1 MLGEIFQEFT
11 QQPMSRLWLYGALAR
26 LPLLSYRGKIVAL
39 ATVAAAFPLAVL
51 FTLARAAPSLNLG
64 PAVVAT
70 LAGAALA
77 LIALA
82 HLLRPVAVTAATL
95 RGCASPDD
103 AKDCPPVGDEAARM
117 MADARLVAA
126 KLDTL
131 RHRLGNRHGVSRLPT
146 REPFFAEVSEDMAAS
161 TEVVVMGVIRFV
173 DYDRLAA
180 FDQAA
185 ADRALA
191 AFALRLE
198 GAVARSRP
206 LAQVDRDCFA
216 VWFRGVASPDTAAG
230 ELQAMSYVLQQ
241 ELGGGE
247 LKLTPHV
254 GLGAAVYPRDGGDPH
269 TLLTRAIAALPKT
282 EKASSGKLAF
292 FSPQST
298 AEAKQRFA
306 LEQDLRQAIRRE
318 QFLLHF
324 QPVVDLAKGRV
335 VGAEALLR
343 WRHPEL
349 GFVAP
354 SHFIPVL
361 EHSSMMDEVGL
372 WVLNTACREARAWQ
386 DKGLDDLKMAVNL
399 SARQFHDPA
408 LNTMILRTLE
418 RHGLAPQSLE
428 LELTETAAME
438 DAERTRQLFGD
449 LRGLGVSVAIDD
461 FGAGYSSLS
470 YLKNLPFT
478 KLKIDREFVTQI
490 DQRADSRAI
499 CKALVELGRGLDIA
513 VLAEGVE
520 TRDEVETLRNLGCT
534 MFQGFFFA
542 RPLPAEE
549 FTQRV
554 NDPDWLMLLASPVHR
569 ERADLNRRIAG

>member
-1 MLGEIFQEFT
+1 
-11 QQPMSRLWLYGALAR
+11 MSRQWLDGAFAR
-26 LPLLSYRGKIVAL
+26 LPLLGYRSKLLAVA
-39 ATVAAAFPLAVL
+39 ATAAAFPIAVL
-51 FTLARAAPSLNLG
+51 FALARAAPQLALG
-64 PAVVAT
+64 PIVVC
-70 LAGAALA
+70 ALA
-77 LIALA
+77 AAGLALLVLA
-82 HLLRPVAVTAATL
+82 HLLRPVAVTAAAL
-95 RGCASPDD
+95 RGCAGEDED
-103 AKDCPPVGDEAARM
+103 ADAPRRRDEAGRM
-117 MADARLVAA
+117 MHDAQRLAA
-126 KLDTL
+126 QLNAL
-131 RHRLGNRHGVSRLPT
+131 RHRLGNRHGVSGLPT
-146 REPFFAEVSEDMAAS
+146 REPFFAEVADDMAAH
-161 TEVVVMGVIRFV
+161 VDPVVMGVIRFV

-191 AFALRLE
+191 AFARRLE
-198 GAVARSRP
+198 SAVARSRP

-216 VWFRGVASPDTAAG
+216 VWFRGAVSSETAAG

-241 ELGGGE
+241 ELGDGE
-247 LKLTPHV
+247 LKLTPQV
-254 GLGAAVYPRDGGDPH
+254 GLGAAVYPRDGGEPH
-269 TLLTRAIAALPKT
+269 TLMTRAIAALPKA
-282 EKASSGKLAF
+282 EKATSGKLAF
-292 FSPQST
+292 FSAQST
-298 AEAKQRFA
+298 AEARERFA

-324 QPVVDLAKGRV
+324 QPVVDLASGRV
-335 VGAEALLR
+335 RGAEALLR

-349 GFVAP
+349 GFVPP

-361 EHSSMMDEVGL
+361 EQSSMMDEVGL
-372 WVLNTACREARAWQ
+372 WVLNSACREARAWKDQ
-386 DKGLDDLKMAVNL
+386 GLEDLKMAVNL

-408 LNTMILRTLE
+408 LNAMILRTLD
-418 RHGLAPQSLE
+418 RHGLTPEALE

-438 DAERTRQLFGD
+438 DAERTRRLFGD

-520 TRDEVETLRNLGCT
+520 TRDEVETLRNLGCQ
-534 MFQGFFFA
+534 MFQGYYFA
-542 RPLPAEE
+542 RPLPAEG
-549 FTQRV
+549 FVRLV

-569 ERADLNRRIAG
+569 ERADLSRRVAG

>member
-1 MLGEIFQEFT
+1 M
-11 QQPMSRLWLYGALAR
+11 R
-26 LPLLSYRGKIVAL
+26 LPLISYRGKIIA
-39 ATVAAAFPLAVL
+39 VAATAAALPFAVL
-51 FTLARAAPSLNLG
+51 FTLARGAPALNLG
-64 PAVVAT
+64 PVVVAA
-70 LAGAALA
+70 LAGAILA
-77 LIALA
+77 LLALT

-95 RGCASPDD
+95 RGCAGDD
-103 AKDCPPVGDEAARM
+103 AGGAPIKDEAHRM
-117 MADARLVAA
+117 VADVRAVAV

-131 RHRLGNRHGVSRLPT
+131 RHRLSNRHGVSRLPT
-146 REPFFAEVSEDMAAS
+146 REPFFAEVADDMAAG
-161 TEVVVMGVIRFV
+161 VGQIVMGVIRFI

-191 AFALRLE
+191 AFSQRLE
-198 GAVARSRP
+198 TAVARSRP

-216 VWFRGVASPDTAAG
+216 VWFRGVASPETAAG
-230 ELQAMSYVLQQ
+230 ELQAMAYVLQQ

-247 LKLTPHV
+247 LKITPHV
-254 GLGAAVYPRDGGDPH
+254 GLGAAVYPRDGGEPH
-269 TLLTRAIAALPKT
+269 TLLTRAIAALPKAERAT
-282 EKASSGKLAF
+282 SGKLAF
-292 FSPQST
+292 FSAQST
-298 AEAKQRFA
+298 EEAKQRFA
-306 LEQDLRQAIRRE
+306 LEQDLRQAIRRD

-324 QPVVDLAKGRV
+324 QPVVDLAARRV

-349 GFVAP
+349 GLVPPA
-354 SHFIPVL
+354 HFIPVL
-361 EHSSMMDEVGL
+361 EQSSMMDEVGL

-386 DKGLDDLKMAVNL
+386 DQGLEDLKMAVNL

-408 LNTMILRTLE
+408 LNAMILRTLE
-418 RHGLAPQSLE
+418 RHGLPPQALE

-438 DAERTRQLFGD
+438 DAERTRELFGD
-449 LRGLGVSVAIDD
+449 LRSLGVSVAIDD

-520 TRDEVETLRNLGCT
+520 TRDEVETLRNLGCS
-534 MFQGFFFA
+534 MFQGYFFS
-542 RPLPAEE
+542 RPLAADE
-549 FTQRV
+549 FVQLV
-554 NDPDWLMLLASPVHR
+554 NDPDWLTLLASPVHR
-569 ERADLNRRIAG
+569 ERADLSRRVAG

>member
-1 MLGEIFQEFT
+1 MLRKTFLEFA
-11 QQPMSRLWLYGALAR
+11 QQPMSKLWLYGALSR
-26 LPLLSYRGKIVAL
+26 LPLLSYRGKIVAV
-39 ATVAAAFPLAVL
+39 AAVAAAVPIAVL
-51 FTLARAAPSLNLG
+51 LTLTRAAPGLHLG
-64 PAVVAT
+64 PVVIAA

-77 LIALA
+77 LLALA
-82 HLLRPVAVTAATL
+82 QMLRPVKLTAEAL
-95 RGCASPDD
+95 RNCAAHDD
-103 AKDCPPVGDEAARM
+103 TDDVEARADDAARM
-117 MADARLVAA
+117 MADAQFLVG
-126 KLDTL
+126 KLNTL

-146 REPFFAEVSEDMAAS
+146 REPFFAEVAEDMAAS
-161 TEVVVMGVIRFV
+161 VEPVVMGVIRFV

-180 FDQAA
+180 FDQGA

-198 GAVARSRP
+198 SAVARSRP

-241 ELGGGE
+241 ELDGV
-247 LKLTPHV
+247 KLTPHV
-254 GLGAAVYPRDGGDPH
+254 GLGAAVYPRDGGDPN
-269 TLLTRAIAALPKT
+269 TILTRAIAALPKA
-282 EKASSGKLAF
+282 EKATLGKLSF
-292 FSPQST
+292 FSAQST

-324 QPVVDLAKGRV
+324 QPVVDLAAGRV

-343 WRHPEL
+343 WKHPEL

-361 EHSSMMDEVGL
+361 EQSSMMDEVGL

-386 DKGLDDLKMAVNL
+386 DRGLDDLKMAVNL

-418 RHGLAPQSLE
+418 RHGLTPRSLE

-449 LRGLGVSVAIDD
+449 LRDLGVSVAIDD

-478 KLKIDREFVTQI
+478 KLKIDREFVTGI

-520 TRDEVETLRNLGCT
+520 TREEVETLRNLGCT
-534 MFQGFFFA
+534 MFQGFFFS

-549 FTQRV
+549 FSQRV
-554 NDPDWLMLLASPVHR
+554 NDPDWQMLLASPVHR
-569 ERADLNRRIAG
+569 ERADLSRRIAQ